1 MNSPSSCEILYINLA
16 WGDYTTVDS
25 MRLCWIY
32 LGQLNLKVVYAFWP
46 KPEECFSRQQLPEK
60 FAETSAE
67 SKLPCE
73 ALARKSTPQSS
84 IQFVRFNKGVRV
96 GLNKFLE
103 PKKIMVALG
112 SNGCRPIFILAL
124 VGSNCL
130 VDFSQA
136 FCRKKCFFFLR
147 RCELICRLTA

>member
-1 MNSPSSCEILYINLA
+1 MIAMNSPISCEILYINLA

-32 LGQLNLKVVYAFWP
+32 SIELEGCLCFFLSKP
-46 KPEECFSRQQLPEK
+46 KECFSRQQLPEK

-103 PKKIMVALG
+103 PKK
-112 SNGCRPIFILAL
+112 PW
-124 VGSNCL
+124 
-130 VDFSQA
+130 
-136 FCRKKCFFFLR
+136 
-147 RCELICRLTA
+147 